1 MKRLLE
7 SRKLWGALLGSIMVI
22 IGVWVTEPEYLSI
35 VIPSIAGLW
44 TIAITGQAFK
54 DYKNDRTE

>member
-7 SRKLWGALLGSIMVI
+7 SRKLWGALIGSIMII
-22 IGVWVTEPEYLSI
+22 IGVWVTKAEYLSI

-44 TIAITGQAFK
+44 TIAITGQAIR
-54 DYKNDRTE
+54 DYKEK